1 MVIHDNLKYE
11 NKEIIIGRIDDCRII
26 YRHGTI
32 IGKYAVVQ

>member
-1 MVIHDNLKYE
+1 MVIHYNLKNG

-32 IGKYAVVQ
+32 IGKYAMVQ